1 MTDMCVCRWKQSAKE
16 LQANAADRLT
26 KRHRAQRHVQSAL
39 YLACI
44 NGLNRTSYSMP
55 CGARNDLLTSEC
67 VAAKH
72 SAPDLPEMTCLTRC
86 VCTDFLTRSV

>member
-1 MTDMCVCRWKQSAKE
+1 VTDMCVCRWKQSAKE
-16 LQANAADRLT
+16 LQADAADRLT
-26 KRHRAQRHVQSAL
+26 KRHRAQRHFQSVL

-55 CGARNDLLTSEC
+55 RGARNDLLTSEC